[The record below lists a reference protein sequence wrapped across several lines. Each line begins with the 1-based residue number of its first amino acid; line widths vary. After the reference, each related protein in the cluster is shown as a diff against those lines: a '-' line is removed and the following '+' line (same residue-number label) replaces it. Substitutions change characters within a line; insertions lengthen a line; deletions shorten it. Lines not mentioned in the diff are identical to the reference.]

1 MTEQNF
7 QAYTKEKKSK
17 KSNIWKRFKKWLSKS
32 WRKLHPRPR
41 VRKGA
46 AIGLIVLVVCI
57 TIVSGVFIRPGLPG
71 ILDSLGGVV
80 ILAVLVVLFGLLAAL
95 VLKVLTILPRFVT
108 FLGLVAL
115 ISYIFFLGQIP
126 FSRVLLFGIIVG
138 LAEALLGA
146 SLAHFF
152 KKKFGR
158 ESRLKKIYVLV
169 TILLTVALNAYLI
182 HWFASR
188 GTSEHLVERKVALV
202 AVPPLEMSDPSMPG
216 RYDVQFMTYGSGTD
230 KRRPEFSEEAAL
242 KTEPVDATPFV
253 KENKG
258 WRMKFREWFWGFDFK
273 EFPINGRV
281 WYPDG
286 QGPFPLVLCVHGNHL
301 MGEFSDPGYAYL
313 GELLA
318 SRGFIFVSVDENF
331 FNGHWIGSLKSEND
345 GRGWMLLQHLK
356 VWREWNQAEGHAFF
370 GKVDTNN
377 IGIIGHSRGGE
388 AAAIAGSFN
397 RLSHYPDDATIE
409 FEFNFN
415 IKAIVSIAPSDGQY
429 KPAGRPTPLENVNYL
444 TLQGA
449 HDADVSSFSGV
460 RQYNRVKF
468 TDGQYWFKAYI
479 YSYRSNHG
487 QFNTVWGDND
497 WGKPWGV
504 ILNRKPL
511 LSGEEQ
517 RKIGSIYITAF
528 LEIALHGKTGYI
540 PLFRD
545 YRGILD
551 WLPDDI
557 FVNRFED
564 SAFRALSD
572 YDEDVDVTT
581 MTLEG
586 GTIEGVNLAV
596 WREADLS
603 FRRWGTQDNNVAYI
617 GWRHPDL
624 EEADYEESRG
634 EEEGSYYSL
643 KLPENGP
650 TDFNL
655 TPDTLLVFS
664 LADAD
669 EKPPE
674 PEEED
679 EDKAEEKKEE
689 ESEDEEKGQEEERQR
704 KEENMKKE
712 EEEEKEP
719 TDFSV
724 ELVDSEGQLARL
736 PLSRFR
742 TVPPVLK
749 AKYTKFRKENN
760 IYGKAYEPTL
770 QVFELPLSV
779 FSEEF
784 PEFNVFRLHEIRFV
798 FDLCP
803 EGVVILDR
811 VGFAEPFTLE
821 R

>member
-1 MTEQNF
+1 MNEQN
-7 QAYTKEKKSK
+7 SK
-17 KSNIWKRFKKWLSKS
+17 KPSLWKRFKNWMSKS
-32 WRKLHPRPR
+32 WKRLHPRPQ

-71 ILDSLGGVV
+71 ILDNLGGVV
-80 ILAVLVVLFGLLAAL
+80 ILAILVVLFGLLVVL
-95 VLKVLTILPRFVT
+95 LLKVLTILPRFLT

-115 ISYIFFLGQIP
+115 IAYIFFLGQIP
-126 FSRVLLFGIIVG
+126 ISRFLFIGILVG

-158 ESRLKKIYVLV
+158 ESWLKKIYVLV
-169 TILLTVALNAYLI
+169 TLLLTVALNVYLMI
-182 HWFASR
+182 WFASR
-188 GTSEHLVERKVALV
+188 GSTKHLVERKADVIKVESLDIQ
-202 AVPPLEMSDPSMPG
+202 DPSEPG
-216 RYDVQFMTYGSGTD
+216 DYKVKSLTYGSGTD
-230 KRRPEFSEEAAL
+230 KRRPEFREEVAL
-242 KTEPVDATPFV
+242 KTDPVDATPFV

-273 EFPINGRV
+273 KFPRNGRV

-286 QGPFPLVLCVHGNHL
+286 KGPFPLVLCVHGNHH

-318 SRGFIFVSVDENF
+318 SRGFIFISVDENF
-331 FNGHWIGSLKSEND
+331 FNGHWIGSLRSEND
-345 GRGWMLLQHLK
+345 GRGWMLLQHVK
-356 VWREWNQAEGHAFF
+356 VWREWSKTESHPFY
-370 GKVDTNN
+370 GKVDMNN

-388 AAAIAGSFN
+388 AAAISGFFN
-397 RLSHYPDDATIE
+397 RQPRYPDDATVE
-409 FEFNFN
+409 FDFDFG

-449 HDADVSSFSGV
+449 HDADVAFFSGA

-504 ILNRKPL
+504 ILNRKSL

-517 RKIGSIYITAF
+517 RKISRIYITAF
-528 LEIALHGKTGYI
+528 MEIALHGKTEYI

-545 YRGILD
+545 YRRILD
-551 WLPDDI
+551 WLPEDI
-557 FVNRFED
+557 FINRFED
-564 SAFRALSD
+564 STFRTVSD
-572 YDEDVDVTT
+572 YDEDVDVMTTT
-581 MTLEG
+581 MEG
-586 GTIEGVNLAV
+586 GTIKGDRLAV
-596 WREADLS
+596 WRESDLG
-603 FRRWGTQDNNVAYI
+603 FRRWGTQDNNVVYL
-617 GWRHPDL
+617 GWRHPEL
-624 EEADYEESRG
+624 ESESPFAQ
-634 EEEGSYYSL
+634 YSL
-643 KLPENGP
+643 QFPENGSA
-650 TDFNL
+650 DFNL

-689 ESEDEEKGQEEERQR
+689 ESE
-704 KEENMKKE
+704 KEENVQKKEEKKNKKERIKKE

-719 TDFSV
+719 LDFSV
-724 ELVDSEGQLARL
+724 ELVDSEKQIARL
-736 PLSRFR
+736 PLSRLM

-749 AKYTKFRKENN
+749 AKYTKFKKENKM
-760 IYGKAYEPTL
+760 YGKAYEPTL
-770 QVFELPLSV
+770 QVFEIPHS
-779 FSEEF
+779 FFMEGF
-784 PEFNVFRLHEIRFV
+784 PEFDVRRLHEIRFV
-798 FDLCP
+798 FDRSS
-803 EGVVILDR
+803 EGVIILDR
-811 VGFAEPFTLE
+811 VGFADSFFPQEKPE
-821 R
+821 EDIIDVKK